1 MPSREKPILPENS
14 QPNPTNST
22 PLEGLKKSSEWF
34 SLRDCSVMLDT
45 NFHVWQCQVKA
56 VEKIC
61 RGLPSARHRRAEPAD
76 VGKCTDCSTSRGRAR
91 FQKMQ
96 CLYQLDKVPDQGN
109 HKSSSEG
116 GEPGWEAAGAA
127 VGDEDKGYWRSSTAG
142 ASLLAQNCCCI
153 PWNHSLS
160 SSWACHILFRL
171 LVLLQG
177 VRLICLLGFAVYLH
191 LFSA

>member
-1 MPSREKPILPENS
+1 
-14 QPNPTNST
+14 
-22 PLEGLKKSSEWF
+22 
-34 SLRDCSVMLDT
+34 MLDT
-45 NFHVWQCQVKA
+45 NFPVWQCQVKA
-56 VEKIC
+56 VGKTH
-61 RGLPSARHRRAEPAD
+61 RGLPSARHRRAGPAGCIPLQAHA
-76 VGKCTDCSTSRGRAR
+76 GKCTDCGTFTGRAR
-91 FQKMQ
+91 FQKTQ

-116 GEPGWEAAGAA
+116 GEPGWEAVGAA
-127 VGDEDKGYWRSSTAG
+127 VGDEDKGYRRSSTAG

-153 PWNHSLS
+153 PGNHSLS